1 MNEFVAV
8 DVWALFHISEN
19 EAISMKMLLRNTS
32 LLLLLILSLGLSS
45 AIAQTST
52 GILVGVARDTS
63 GAVIQNATV
72 QIRNLDTGEVRN
84 TATKADGTYRIEAI
98 PPGRYAITVEEAGF
112 ETAKASGI
120 IVNPSVVSSYDI
132 VLHIGKTNDVV
143 EVSAVSNAINTDN
156 GQLTGMISANDLR
169 ELPIFSLNP
178 IELAT
183 TLPGIQVITQPS
195 SGVGAQGQVFSANGA
210 RPRANNFL
218 IDGQEIN
225 DVAIAGQGFQPDIPG
240 MYSSV
245 AVISNSASAEF
256 GRAGGAI
263 TNVVTARG
271 TNTFHGSAYERY
283 TGSGLNALTG
293 TQRQNKAVA
302 TKTRFD
308 RHTFGFSG
316 GGPIIKDKLFVFGA
330 SQWQRFYGNVLDA
343 RNELPDA
350 AGVAQLQLIQAQN
363 GTVQA
368 QQAALFAGYLSNYAY
383 LKSFGNTS
391 VGTSSPVF
399 NKYSVISPG
408 CPSGGCSIST
418 ALFQRPSVPQQN
430 TDTQFATRVDF
441 TPHERDNIAVRYIH
455 DRGFLTPDFGNNA
468 SLPGFDSQQGGF
480 SELAQVAY
488 THVFNPRILNEF
500 RVSETRLNFAF
511 AFTSQTIANPLA
523 QTPSITFTGTSTA
536 SNASFPAL
544 GPNQNFPQGRG
555 EDLYQLQ
562 DTVGLT
568 LGRQSLRIGF
578 DIGRQIEQEIISQNA
593 IGSLT
598 YGAGGSY
605 GSAIGEFIN
614 NFIGTSGS
622 VAKTFGKTRIDPHNW
637 RSAFFAEDDIKVTPE
652 LTLNLGIRYDYLTDP
667 DNNLPYPSINQLTA
681 LTDPITAVYKVNS
694 DTNNISPRAG
704 VAYVPHFGFFSDG
717 KTVFH
722 GGLGVYFD
730 TDFSNI
736 VVNSAQS
743 SPNAPTG
750 GTTYTAKDGTAN
762 SNALIPAVTPVLTN
776 LSNVNSSVVSN
787 LVNPYTYQFNFG
799 IERELPFNLKLTTN
813 YVGSRGVK
821 LYAGRQFNYFTPTD
835 GTAAT
840 ARLNPARGAIIARG
854 NFATSSYNSFQAE
867 LSRSF
872 VRGMTF
878 RAAYTYGKDLDNA
891 SEIFNTFNAPT
902 VYQADLS
909 SSGMRQEWGNSA
921 WDHRNYIVLSY
932 VWSPKGYTATNAF
945 TNGLLGAA
953 TRHWTISGV
962 ERFQSGPYST
972 INASG
977 FDANGD
983 GSTANDRPI
992 VGNASAPFNT
1002 AGIDASQLGGAQGT
1016 YYNLN
1021 IYNNPA
1027 TSKQKVLVDP
1037 NTVHFLVQRGQHFLP
1052 QEVGRDSFL
1061 QPGYQQHDLAVE
1073 KGIGLSY
1080 LHFER
1085 GTLNLRAEANNVGN
1099 HNNVNPLGVNV
1110 SLFGAASQL
1119 NPVISRTGAG
1129 RTLTLWATLKF

>member
-1 MNEFVAV
+1 MKDSQAI
-8 DVWALFHISEN
+8 DSSSLFHISEN
-19 EAISMKMLLRNTS
+19 EANFMKMFLRNTS

-45 AIAQTST
+45 GIAQTST
-52 GILVGVARDTS
+52 GILVGVARDTT
-63 GAVIQNATV
+63 GAVIQNAAV
-72 QIRNLDTGEVRN
+72 KIRNLDTGEIRN

-98 PPGRYAITVEEAGF
+98 PPGRYAITVEETGF
-112 ETAKASGI
+112 ETAKADGI
-120 IVNPSVVSSYDI
+120 VVNPSVVSSYDI
-132 VLHIGKTNDVV
+132 VLHIGKTNNVV
-143 EVSAVSNAINTDN
+143 EVTAVSNAINTDN
-156 GQLTGMISANDLR
+156 GQLTGMISANDIR

-195 SGVGAQGQVFSANGA
+195 SGAGAQGQIFSANGA

-218 IDGQEIN
+218 LDGQEIN

-245 AVISNSASAEF
+245 AVISNSASAEY

-263 TNVVTARG
+263 TNLVTARG
-271 TNTFHGSAYERY
+271 TNTFHGSAFERY

-293 TQRQNKAVA
+293 TQRQSKSAVIPP

-308 RHTFGFSG
+308 RHTFGFTA
-316 GGPIIKDKLFVFGA
+316 GGPIFKDKLFAYGG
-330 SQWQRFYGNVLDA
+330 SQWQRFYGRALVG
-343 RNELPDA
+343 RQELPDA
-350 AGVAQLQLIQAQN
+350 AGVKQLQAIQAQT

-368 QQAALFAGYLSNYAY
+368 QQAALFAGYLSNYSY
-383 LKSFGNTS
+383 LSNFANTT
-391 VGTSSPVF
+391 GTVSNPTLSL
-399 NKYSVISPG
+399 NNYSVIAPG
-408 CPSGGCSIST
+408 CPTGGCSITT
-418 ALFQRPSVPQQN
+418 ANFQRPSVPQQN
-430 TDTQFATRVDF
+430 TDTQFGVRVDY
-441 TPHERDNIAVRYIH
+441 TPHERDTVSVRYIH

-468 SLPGFDSQQGGF
+468 SLPGFDSKQGGF
-480 SELAQVAY
+480 SELAQAAY
-488 THVFNPRILNEF
+488 THVFSPRILNEF

-511 AFTSQTIANPLA
+511 DFTAETLANPLSKA
-523 QTPSITFTGTSTA
+523 PSITFGGTA
-536 SNASFPAL
+536 IPAF
-544 GPNQNFPQGRG
+544 GPNQNLPQGRG

-568 LGRQSLRIGF
+568 FGKQSIRAGF
-578 DIGRQIEQEIISQNA
+578 DVGRQIETEIISQNA

-637 RSAFFAEDDIKVTPE
+637 RTALFVEDDIKVTSE
-652 LTLNLGIRYDYLTDP
+652 LTVNLGARYDYLTDP
-667 DNNLPYPSINQLTA
+667 DNNLPFPAINPITA
-681 LTDPITAVYKVNS
+681 LTDSISTVYKVNS
-694 DTNNISPRAG
+694 DTNNFSPRAG
-704 VAYVPHFGFFSDG
+704 FAYVPHFGFFSDG
-717 KTVFH
+717 KTVIH
-722 GGLGVYFD
+722 GGFGIYFD
-730 TDFSNI
+730 SDFSNI

-743 SPNAPTG
+743 SPNAIVG
-750 GTTYTAKDGTAN
+750 GTSYTAKDGIGN
-762 SNALIPAVTPVLTN
+762 SNTLIPALVPVLTQT
-776 LSNVNSSVVSN
+776 SSVSNSVVNN
-787 LVNPYTYQFNFG
+787 LVNPYTYQYNVG
-799 IERELPFNLKLTTN
+799 MERELPFNLKLTTN

-821 LYAGRQFNYFTPTD
+821 LYTNRQYNYFTPTD

-840 ARLNPARGAIIARG
+840 ARLNPARGVINARG
-854 NFATSSYNSFQAE
+854 NFSSSSYNSLQAE

-872 VRGMTF
+872 VRGITF

-891 SEIFNTFNAPT
+891 SEVFNTFNSPT
-902 VYQADLS
+902 SFQADLS
-909 SSGMRQEWGNSA
+909 GNGLRQDWGNSA

-932 VWSPKGYTATNAF
+932 VWAPKGYTASNALM
-945 TNGLLGAA
+945 NGVLGAA

-972 INASG
+972 INVSG
-977 FDANGD
+977 FDTNGD

-992 VGNASAPFNT
+992 IGNASAPFNT
-1002 AGIDASQLGGAQGT
+1002 AGIDASQLGGPQGT

-1027 TSKQKVLVDP
+1027 TAKQKVVVDP
-1037 NTVHFLVQRGQHFLP
+1037 NTVHFLVQRGQHFLS
-1052 QEVGRDSFL
+1052 QEVGRDTFL
-1061 QPGYQQHDLAVE
+1061 QPGYQQHDLAIE
-1073 KGIGLSY
+1073 KGIGLAY
-1080 LHFER
+1080 LHFES

-1110 SLFGAASQL
+1110 SLFGASSQL
-1119 NPVISRTGAG
+1119 NPVVSRTGTG

>member
-1 MNEFVAV
+1 MTISNLLKKGLLL
-8 DVWALFHISEN
+8 ALFVF
-19 EAISMKMLLRNTS
+19 
-32 LLLLLILSLGLSS
+32 LGFSS
-45 AIAQTST
+45 AIAQTSK
-52 GILVGVARDTS
+52 GILVGVARDTT

-72 QIRNLDTGEVRN
+72 HIRNMDTGELRN
-84 TATKADGTYRIEAI
+84 ATTKTDGSYRIEAI
-98 PPGRYAITVEEAGF
+98 PPGRYAITVEETGF
-112 ETAKASGI
+112 ETAKADGVV
-120 IVNPSVVSSYDI
+120 VNPSVVSSYDV
-132 VLHIGKTNDVV
+132 VLHIGKANDVV
-143 EVSAVSNAINTDN
+143 EVAAVSNTINTDN
-156 GQLTGMISANDLR
+156 GQLTGLISSTDIRA
-169 ELPIFSLNP
+169 LPVFSLNP

-240 MYSSV
+240 MYSTV
-245 AVISNSASAEF
+245 AVIANSASAEY

-263 TNVVTARG
+263 TNVVTQRG
-271 TNTFHGSAYERY
+271 SNTFHGSAYERY
-283 TGSGLNALTG
+283 TGSGLNALSG
-293 TQRQNKAVA
+293 TQRQSKSSP
-302 TKTRFD
+302 TPPIKTRFD
-308 RHTFGFSG
+308 RHTFGFTG
-316 GGPIIKDKLFVFGA
+316 GGPIFKDKLFVFGA
-330 SQWQRFYGNVLDA
+330 GQWQRFYGQTLVG
-343 RNELPDA
+343 RQELPDA
-350 AGVAQLQLIQAQN
+350 SGVKQLQAIQAQA

-368 QQAALFAGYLSNYAY
+368 QQSALFANYLSGYSYLSSFANTTITTGNPTLSFNNYS
-383 LKSFGNTS
+383 L
-391 VGTSSPVF
+391 
-399 NKYSVISPG
+399 ISPG
-408 CPSGGCSIST
+408 CPTKGCSITT
-418 ALFQRPSVPQQN
+418 ALFQRPSVPEQN
-430 TDTQFATRVDF
+430 TDTQFGIRVDY

-511 AFTSQTIANPLA
+511 AFTPQTLANSLNL
-523 QTPSITFTGTSTA
+523 TPSITFGGVTS
-536 SNASFPAL
+536 NFPSL
-544 GPNQNFPQGRG
+544 GPNQNLPQGRG

-568 LGRQSLRIGF
+568 FGKQSIRAGF
-578 DIGRQIEQEIISQNA
+578 DVGRQIEQEIISQNA

-605 GSAIGEFIN
+605 GSALGEFIN

-637 RSAFFAEDDIKVTPE
+637 RLAFFAQDDVKLTPE
-652 LTLNLGIRYDYLTDP
+652 LTLNFGVRYDYLTDP
-667 DNNLPYPSINQLTA
+667 DNNLPYPSINPLSA
-681 LTDPITAVYKVNS
+681 LTDSITTVYKVNS

-704 VAYVPHFGFFSDG
+704 FAYVPHFGFFSDG

-722 GGLGVYFD
+722 TGLGIYFD

-750 GTTYTAKDGTAN
+750 GTTYTAKDGIAN
-762 SNALIPAVTPVLTN
+762 SNALIPALTPLLTN
-776 LSNVNSSVVSN
+776 LSNVNSSVVNN
-787 LVNPYTYQFNFG
+787 LVNPYTYQYNLG
-799 IERELPFNLKLTTN
+799 MERELPFNLKLTTN
-813 YVGSRGVK
+813 FVASRGVK

-854 NFATSSYNSFQAE
+854 NFATSSYNSLQAE

-891 SEIFNTFNAPT
+891 SEIFNTFNSPT
-902 VYQADLS
+902 IYQADLS
-909 SSGMRQEWGNSA
+909 SNGMRQEWGNSA

-932 VWSPKGYTATNAF
+932 VWAPKGYTASGAF
-945 TNGLLGAA
+945 TNGVLGAF

-962 ERFQSGPYST
+962 ERFQSGPYSS

-977 FDANGD
+977 FDSNGD

-992 VGNASAPFNT
+992 IGNPSAPFNT
-1002 AGIDASQLGGAQGT
+1002 AGIDASQLGGTQGT

-1021 IYNNPA
+1021 VYNNPA

-1037 NTVHFLVQRGQHFLP
+1037 NTVHFLVQRGQHFLS
-1052 QEVGRDSFL
+1052 QEVGRDSYL

-1073 KGIGLSY
+1073 KGFGLSY
-1080 LHFER
+1080 LHFEQ
-1085 GTLNLRAEANNVGN
+1085 GSLNLRAEANNVGN

-1110 SLFGAASQL
+1110 SLFGASSQL
-1119 NPVISRTGAG
+1119 NPVVSRTGTG
-1129 RTLTLWATLKF
+1129 RSLVLWAVLKF

>member
-1 MNEFVAV
+1 MRM
-8 DVWALFHISEN
+8 LFSKIS
-19 EAISMKMLLRNTS
+19 SF
-32 LLLLLILSLGLSS
+32 LLLLVCIGISS

-52 GILVGVARDTS
+52 GILVGVARDSS
-63 GAVIQNATV
+63 GAVV
-72 QIRNLDTGEVRN
+72 QKAAVEIRNQDTGEMRS
-84 TATKADGTYRIEAI
+84 TETKPDGTYRMEAI
-98 PPGRYAITVEEAGF
+98 PPGRYSVSVSETGF
-112 ETAKASGI
+112 ETAKADGVV
-120 IVNPSVVSSYDI
+120 VNPSVVSSHDV
-132 VLHIGKTNDVV
+132 VLHIGKTSDVV
-143 EVSAVSNAINTDN
+143 EVAAVSNSINTEN
-156 GQLTGMISANDLR
+156 GQLTGVINAADIRDLP
-169 ELPIFSLNP
+169 LFSLNP

-218 IDGQEIN
+218 LDGQEIN

-240 MYSSV
+240 MFSSV
-245 AVISNSASAEF
+245 AVIANSASAEY

-263 TNVVTARG
+263 TNLVTARG
-271 TNTFHGSAYERY
+271 SNTYHGSVFERY

-293 TQRQNKAVA
+293 TQRQSKSAVIPP

-308 RHTFGFSG
+308 RHTYGFTA
-316 GGPIIKDKLFVFGA
+316 GGPIFKDKLFAFGA
-330 SQWQRFYGNVLDA
+330 GQWQRFYGQTLVG
-343 RNELPDA
+343 RQELPDA
-350 AGVAQLQLIQAQN
+350 SGVAQLKGIQSQA
-363 GTVQA
+363 GTIQA
-368 QQAALFAGYLSNYAY
+368 QQAALFSSYLSGYSYLSNFANTTATTSNPT
-383 LKSFGNTS
+383 LSFN
-391 VGTSSPVF
+391 
-399 NKYSVISPG
+399 NYSVIAPG
-408 CPSGGCSIST
+408 CPVAGCSITT
-418 ALFQRPSVPQQN
+418 ALFQRPSVPEQN
-430 TDTQFATRVDF
+430 TDTQFGVRVDY
-441 TPHERDNIAVRYIH
+441 TPHERDTIGVRYIH

-488 THVFNPRILNEF
+488 THVFNPKILNEF
-500 RVSETRLNFAF
+500 RVSETRLNFLF
-511 AFTSQTIANPLA
+511 AFTPQTLANPLSL
-523 QTPSITFTGTSTA
+523 TPSITFGG
-536 SNASFPAL
+536 FGLPAL

-562 DTVGLT
+562 DTVGMT
-568 LGRQSLRIGF
+568 FGKQSIRAGF
-578 DIGRQIEQEIISQNA
+578 DIGRQIEQEFISQNA
-593 IGSLT
+593 IGSLA

-605 GSAIGEFIN
+605 GSALGEFIN
-614 NFIGTSGS
+614 NYIGTSGS
-622 VAKTFGKTRIDPHNW
+622 VSKTFGKTRIDPHNW
-637 RSAFFAEDDIKVTPE
+637 RSALFAQDDWKVTPG
-652 LTLNLGIRYDYLTDP
+652 LTVNLGIRYDYFTDP
-667 DNNLPYPSINQLTA
+667 DNNLPFPSINPLTA
-681 LTDPITAVYKVNS
+681 LTDSISTVYKVNN
-694 DTNNISPRAG
+694 DTNNFSPRAG
-704 VAYVPHFGFFSDG
+704 FAYVPHFGFFSDG
-717 KTVFH
+717 RTVVH
-722 GGLGVYFD
+722 GGFGIYFD

-743 SPNAPTG
+743 SPNAVVG
-750 GTTYTAKDGTAN
+750 GTTYTAKDGIAN
-762 SNALIPAVTPVLTN
+762 SNALIPALTPVLTQT
-776 LSNVNSSVVSN
+776 SSVSSSVVNN
-787 LVNPYTYQFNFG
+787 LVNPYTYQYNLG
-799 IERELPFNLKLTTN
+799 VERELPFNLKLTTN

-821 LYAGRQFNYFTPTD
+821 LYAGRQFNYFTPTN

-840 ARLNPARGAIIARG
+840 ARLNPARGVIIARG
-854 NFATSSYNSFQAE
+854 NFATSNYNSLQAE

-872 VRGMTF
+872 VKGITF

-891 SEIFNTFNAPT
+891 SEIFNTFNSPT

-909 SSGMRQEWGNSA
+909 SNGMRQEWGNSA

-932 VWSPKGYTATNAF
+932 VWAPKGYTASNAF
-945 TNGLLGAA
+945 TNGVLGAF

-992 VGNASAPFNT
+992 IGNPSAPFNT
-1002 AGIDASQLGGAQGT
+1002 AGIDASQLGGTQGT

-1021 IYNNPA
+1021 VYNNPA

-1037 NTVHFLVQRGQHFLP
+1037 TTVHFLVQRGQSFLH
-1052 QEVGRDSFL
+1052 QEISRDSYL

-1110 SLFGAASQL
+1110 TLFGASSQL
-1119 NPVISRTGAG
+1119 NPVVSRTGAG
-1129 RTLTLWATLKF
+1129 RSLVLWASLKF